1 MFAFCKDNVTI
12 AIMRVIAIFDRIY
25 YICCMTTY
33 IKSPFPYAGCKYN
46 LLEELDKV
54 IPAGDTLI
62 DMFGGSGVVGVNMAY
77 KFQHVIYNDIMEPLV
92 FMHRNMFIDSLE
104 TILQNARDLSSKI
117 PEKYAELRNA
127 YNNLIEQVNLMYY
140 HDTDDRWKEIGY
152 RFFGLMLSCTNNLV
166 RFNKKGGFN
175 QTCGK
180 RQLTDPKVIEITAW
194 KQKLTDIPKETHTS
208 IMFNN
213 CSYEAYGNMDDGT
226 VVYADPP
233 YSNTEAGY
241 NGGWTVD
248 DDVKLARFIMNHMRY
263 KWIVSSCAKDGNTTK
278 LVENLRASGAF
289 DERRIDY
296 NYKASKKTKESK
308 TEEIILVSK

>member
-1 MFAFCKDNVTI
+1 
-12 AIMRVIAIFDRIY
+12 
-25 YICCMTTY
+25 MTCFT
-33 IKSPFPYAGCKYN
+33 KTPFPYAGCKYN

-62 DMFGGSGVVGVNMAY
+62 DMFGGSGVVAVNMAH
-77 KFQHVIYNDIMEPLV
+77 KFKKVIYNDIMTPLV
-92 FMHRNMFIDSLE
+92 YMHRNMCKDDLE
-104 TILQNARDLSSKI
+104 TILQKARELSSKI
-117 PEKYAELRNA
+117 PEKYAELRGS
-127 YNNLIEQVNLMYY
+127 YNHLQEMMKQMSIADGWSEL
-140 HDTDDRWKEIGY
+140 GY

-194 KQKLTDIPKETHTS
+194 KQKLDEISAKMT
-208 IMFNN
+208 FNCLSFDDPWYN
-213 CSYEAYGNMDDGT
+213 TFPDGT
-226 VVYADPP
+226 VIYADPP

-263 KWIVSSCAKDGNTTK
+263 KWIVSSCAKDDNTTK
-278 LVENLRASGAF
+278 LVEILRASGAF

-296 NYKASKKTKESK
+296 TYKASKKTKESK
-308 TEEIILVSK
+308 TEEIILSSK

>member
-1 MFAFCKDNVTI
+1 MDI
-12 AIMRVIAIFDRIY
+12 IAIFDRNC
-25 YICCMTTY
+25 YILGMTSFT
-33 IKSPFPYAGCKYN
+33 KSPFPYAGCKYN

-62 DMFGGSGVVGVNMAY
+62 DMFGGSGVVSVNMAY
-77 KFQHVIYNDIMEPLV
+77 KFKKVIYNDIMEPLV
-92 FMHRNMFIDSLE
+92 FMHRNMVVDSLE

-117 PEKYAELRNA
+117 PEKYAELRGI
-127 YNNLIEQVNLMYY
+127 YNHQVEILKQMHHNEG
-140 HDTDDRWKEIGY
+140 WQEIGY

-180 RQLTDPKVIEITAW
+180 RQLTDPKVTEITLW
-194 KQKLTDIPKETHTS
+194 KKKLDEISAK
-208 IMFNN
+208 IAFNCLSFDDPLYN
-213 CSYEAYGNMDDGT
+213 TFPDGT
-226 VVYADPP
+226 VIYADPP

-248 DDVKLARFIMNHMRY
+248 SDARLAKFILGHMNY
-263 KWIVSSCAKDGNTTK
+263 KWILSSCAKDGNTTS
-278 LVENLRASGAF
+278 LVNTLVASGLF
-289 DERRIDY
+289 NERRIDY
-296 NYKASKKTKESK
+296 TYKASKKTKESK

>member
-1 MFAFCKDNVTI
+1 MDI
-12 AIMRVIAIFDRIY
+12 IAIFDRFC
-25 YICCMTTY
+25 YILVMTIFTRT
-33 IKSPFPYAGCKYN
+33 PFPYAGCKYN

-62 DMFGGSGVVGVNMAY
+62 DMFGGSGVVAVNMAY
-77 KFQHVIYNDIMEPLV
+77 KFKKVIYNDIMTPLV
-92 FMHRNMFIDSLE
+92 YMHRNMCKDDLE
-104 TILQNARDLSSKI
+104 TILQKARELSSKI
-117 PEKYAELRNA
+117 PEKYAELRGS
-127 YNNLIEQVNLMYY
+127 YNHLQETMKQMSIADGWSEL
-140 HDTDDRWKEIGY
+140 GY

-180 RQLTDPKVIEITAW
+180 RQLTDPKIVEITAW
-194 KQKLTDIPKETHTS
+194 KAKLSDISKENRTS
-208 IMFNN
+208 IMFND
-213 CSYEAYGNMDDGT
+213 CSYEAYGNMDAGT

-248 DDVKLARFIMNHMRY
+248 SDARLAKFILGHMNY
-263 KWIVSSCAKDGNTTK
+263 KWIISSCAKDGNTTS
-278 LVENLRASGAF
+278 LVNTLVASGLF
-289 DERRIDY
+289 NERRLDY
-296 NYKASKKTKESK
+296 TYKASKKTKESK